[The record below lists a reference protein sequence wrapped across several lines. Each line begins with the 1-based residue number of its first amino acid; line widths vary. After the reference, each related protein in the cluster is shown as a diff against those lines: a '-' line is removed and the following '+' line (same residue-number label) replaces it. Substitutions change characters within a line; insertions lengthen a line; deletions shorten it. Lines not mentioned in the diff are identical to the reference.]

1 MRLIAANGPGPP
13 LEPRGDLIGVR
24 ELFHHD
30 LKATDLSSMTEKLSQ
45 RRHEMLGGSKKQ
57 KRYLNDVRKIFG
69 ILDPLP
75 PFVRISR
82 NLSVLLVTFWVTTFP
97 SPK

>member
-45 RRHEMLGGSKKQ
+45 RRHEMLGGTTIKLLFPPWSARRSKRGATKP
-57 KRYLNDVRKIFG
+57 VG
-69 ILDPLP
+69 
-75 PFVRISR
+75 
-82 NLSVLLVTFWVTTFP
+82 
-97 SPK
+97 